1 MDTTPR
7 PLPQPMTT
15 VEEIDEALTH
25 TSKAR
30 HRNEHW
36 QRWADQL
43 LDERNRIAKETNG
56 QRVARVQQEPATTS
70 QLETNQ
76 ATHPH
81 T

>member
-43 LDERNRIAKETNG
+43 LDERNRISKATPSQTTHSYQTEH
-56 QRVARVQQEPATTS
+56 RHSPA
-70 QLETNQ
+70 Q
-76 ATHPH
+76 
-81 T
+81 